1 MKNDSISNPSV
12 DRRDFV
18 LGSLLA
24 MLGGVTIT
32 ISSSACSSSSSPTAP
47 TPPPADKAGE
57 ITSNHGHAAVVTS
70 AQQLAGG
77 AISLNIQGT
86 ASHNHVVEL
95 TADQVNQIRDGQK
108 VSNDCS
114 RSNGTGH
121 YHTVTFN

>member
-32 ISSSACSSSSSPTAP
+32 ISSSACSSSNSPTAP
-47 TPPPADKAGE
+47 TPPPADKTGE

-77 AISLNIQGT
+77 DISLNIQGT
-86 ASHNHVVEL
+86 ASHNHVVTL
-95 TADQVNQIRDGQK
+95 SAADVAQIRNGQK
-108 VSNDCS
+108 FASDCS

>member
-1 MKNDSISNPSV
+1 MKNDSILNPSV

-24 MLGGVTIT
+24 MLGGVPLT
-32 ISSSACSSSSSPTAP
+32 ISSSACGGGGSSPTAP
-47 TPPPADKAGE
+47 TPPPSDKTGD
-57 ITSNHGHAAVVTS
+57 ITSNHGHVAVVTS

-77 AISLNIQGT
+77 AVSLNIQGT
-86 ASHNHVVEL
+86 SSHNHVVEL

-114 RSNGTGH
+114 RAG
-121 YHTVTFN
+121 

>member
-1 MKNDSISNPSV
+1 MKNDSILNPSV

-32 ISSSACSSSSSPTAP
+32 ISSSACGSSPTAP
-47 TPPPADKAGE
+47 TPPPADKTGD
-57 ITSNHGHAAVVTS
+57 ITSNHGHVAVVTS
-70 AQQLAGG
+70 AQQLDGG
-77 AISLNIQGT
+77 AVSLNIQGT

-95 TADQVNQIRDGQK
+95 TADQVMQIRNGQK

-114 RSNGTGH
+114 RSGGTGH